1 MKTKKLITGI
11 IAAVSGLLL
20 SGCLTTEIETVHS
33 QVHHYEYNRCFEKIY
48 TCTTKAFRTNNDS
61 VINVYFWWPDKTNEK
76 YVFTYKG
83 AGKMQCLELSDKWC
97 SEGEKLSKV
106 AYRNKCYDFWKNDC
120 ENTSYDANYG
130 IITYYGTI
138 DYTNAGEENPRL

>member
-1 MKTKKLITGI
+1 M
-11 IAAVSGLLL
+11 
-20 SGCLTTEIETVHS
+20 
-33 QVHHYEYNRCFEKIY
+33 
-48 TCTTKAFRTNNDS
+48 
-61 VINVYFWWPDKTNEK
+61 YFWWPDKTNEK

-138 DYTNAGEENPRL
+138 DYTNA